1 MLGKNP
7 LASQPFA
14 SIGSQT
20 EKGFVFI
27 TGVQGQAILGPLS
40 LTGLQAVALLNS
52 VTVSFP
58 TVVTITGVQ
67 ATAVL
72 GDGTSIVIVY
82 PGTWQIV
89 DTSQH
94 PNQRLI
100 MSTFSPLKIELI
112 GVGEQNN
119 TWGVTN
125 NLNLGTALEEAI
137 VGIANAVFATDA
149 DLTLTLTDTPASQI
163 ARNFVLNVTAS
174 VPLTGTKNLIVP
186 TIEKPYIIQNNTGY
200 VIQAKTVAGTGI
212 NIPNG
217 AKAYCYVDGVDLK
230 GAFDYLP
237 SLNLGAALSLANG
250 GTGAV
255 NAPDARTNLGLQ
267 SGATTTVGSMATQN
281 SNAVAIT
288 GGSIANITPLEVTS
302 GGTGASTADTARI
315 NLIAARSGANTDIT
329 SLTGLT
335 SPLSVSQG
343 GTGATSPSTARL
355 SLSAAQ
361 SGTNSDI
368 TALTA
373 NPTITSPTINGGS
386 LVNTTVTSLS
396 APLAV
401 LYGGLGNGVGFL
413 TPRIQ
418 SVATGVSITPN
429 IDSFDQVVQENVQA
443 AGTLTLNAPT
453 GTPVNG
459 QKLIVRIQSTNAQV
473 LSFNAIYRS
482 STDLSFPAA
491 TSGSSKVDY
500 LGFIYN
506 AQSVRWD
513 MISKMFGF

>member
-1 MLGKNP
+1 
-7 LASQPFA
+7 
-14 SIGSQT
+14 
-20 EKGFVFI
+20 
-27 TGVQGQAILGPLS
+27 
-40 LTGLQAVALLNS
+40 
-52 VTVSFP
+52 
-58 TVVTITGVQ
+58 
-67 ATAVL
+67 
-72 GDGTSIVIVY
+72 
-82 PGTWQIV
+82 
-89 DTSQH
+89 
-94 PNQRLI
+94 
-100 MSTFSPLKIELI
+100 MSTYSSLKIELI
-112 GVGEQNN
+112 GIGEQNN
-119 TWGVTN
+119 TWGATN
-125 NLNLGTALEEAI
+125 NTNLGTAIEEAI

-163 ARNFVLNVTAS
+163 ARNFVLNVTAL

-237 SLNLGAALSLANG
+237 SLNLGTALSLANG
-250 GTGAV
+250 GTGAT

-267 SGATTTVGSMATQN
+267 SGAITTVGSMATQN
-281 SNAVAIT
+281 SNAVSIT

-302 GGTGASTADTARI
+302 GGTGASAAGGARI
-315 NLIAARSGANTDIT
+315 NLEAAKSGANTDIT
-329 SLTGLT
+329 QLTGLT
-335 SPLSVSQG
+335 VPLSVSQG

-361 SGTNSDI
+361 SGVNADI
-368 TALTA
+368 TALTN

-386 LVNTTVTSLS
+386 LVGTTVTSLS

-401 LYGGLGNGVGFL
+401 LYGGLGNAVGFL

-418 SVATGVSITPN
+418 SVATGISITPN
-429 IDSFDQVVQENVQA
+429 IDSFDQVVQENVQV

-482 STDLSFPAA
+482 STDLGFPAA
-491 TSGSSKVDY
+491 TSGSSKTDY
-500 LGFIYN
+500 IGFIYN